1 MKMNYDV
8 IVVGG
13 GFAGFGAACAAARG
27 GAKTLLVERNGFL
40 SGAASD
46 ALVIPFMR
54 YYTRGNNERVNAGL
68 FEELQNRL
76 QPAFN
81 KNYYREEDLKQ
92 TMETICTEYGVELL
106 YHTQIID
113 AVVEDGA
120 VAAVKAHSVGKTFE
134 LRAKLFI
141 DCTGD
146 ANLAAMAGCGY
157 DLGENGT
164 CQPMTLCFRLCNVD
178 MDGFLAIRDQ
188 LNERYKEDQ
197 QKGLIKNPRE
207 NVLWFKT
214 CLDGVLHFNTTRIIN
229 VDPTDPAELTRA
241 EIEGRRQVLEMI
253 AFFKRHFECFKDAEL
268 VMSAPRTGV
277 RESRLIHG
285 EYTLNE
291 NDILEGKKFESSIAC
306 GAYEV
311 DIHNPNGTGTVIK
324 KLADGVYYT
333 IPYEACIA
341 KDVKNLLVA
350 GRCISS
356 THSAQ
361 SAYRI
366 MPICCCIGEGVGV
379 AAAEAIKNGISDPRM
394 VDIKSVQAELTRHN
408 ARYK

>member
-1 MKMNYDV
+1 MEKQYDV

-27 GAKTLLVERNGFL
+27 GARTLLVERNGFL

-54 YYTRGNNERVNAGL
+54 YYTRGNDERVNAGL
-68 FEELQNRL
+68 FEELQERL

-92 TMETICTEYGVELL
+92 TMETLCAEYGVDLL

-113 AVVEDGA
+113 AVTEDGKIT
-120 VAAVKAHSVGKTFE
+120 AVKAHSVGKTFE

-141 DCTGD
+141 DATGD

-157 DLGENGT
+157 ELGENGN
-164 CQPMTLCFRLCNVD
+164 CQPMTLCFRVCNVD
-178 MDGFLAIRDQ
+178 MEGFLAIRDQ
-188 LNERYKEDQ
+188 LNVRYKEDQ

-214 CLDGVLHFNTTRIIN
+214 CLDGVVHFNTTRIIN
-229 VDPTDPAELTRA
+229 VDPTDPVELTRA
-241 EIEGRRQVLEMI
+241 EIEGRRQILEMM
-253 AFFKRHFECFKDAEL
+253 AFFKRHFECFKNAEL

-285 EYTLNE
+285 EYTLTE
-291 NDILEGKKFESSIAC
+291 SDILEGKKFETSIAC

-311 DIHNPNGTGTVIK
+311 DIHNPNGTGTTIK

-333 IPYEACIA
+333 IPYEACIP
-341 KDVKNLLVA
+341 KDVKNMLVA

-356 THSAQ
+356 THAAQ

-379 AAAEAIKNGISDPRM
+379 AAAQAIRAGYSDPRL
-394 VDIKSVQAELTRHN
+394 VDIKAVQEELAQNH
-408 ARYK
+408 ARYH